1 MAMRQLVKEGVKGK
15 FVHLP
20 VCWEKRGGG
29 WQSHCPMLRLGFS
42 VLMVLGG
49 FRVGDASA
57 KGPESNLMTV
67 VMCALI
73 DVCDFYGPWTWR
85 W

>member
-1 MAMRQLVKEGVKGK
+1 MKEGVKGK

-20 VCWEKRGGG
+20 VCWEDGGGGEG
-29 WQSHCPMLRLGFS
+29 WQSRCPMVRLGFS

-49 FRVGDASA
+49 FRVGDAWA
-57 KGPESNLMTV
+57 RGPESSLMTV
-67 VMCALI
+67 LMCSLI
-73 DVCDFYGPWTWR
+73 DACDFYGPWTWR

>member
-1 MAMRQLVKEGVKGK
+1 
-15 FVHLP
+15 
-20 VCWEKRGGG
+20 
-29 WQSHCPMLRLGFS
+29 
-42 VLMVLGG
+42 MVLGG

-57 KGPESNLMTV
+57 RGPESNLMTV
-67 VMCALI
+67 LMCALI

>member
-42 VLMVLGG
+42 VLMVLSG

-57 KGPESNLMTV
+57 RGMESNLMTV
-67 VMCALI
+67 LMCSLI